1 MVLGSSGVNRVRGE
15 VVDGPVAGIQRRR
28 SGMSGRAWRS
38 VLASVL
44 LAILVVAPLA
54 ATPREASAGQRGL
67 IIGGGNPL
75 FSQPDPDSGVL
86 LYVEYG
92 HWVDVLSGPH
102 NGMWEIRYYGTDGYI
117 YTDKVEIE
125 GGGGGVGGGS
135 SNSGGGGGGGGAE
148 HWIIVD
154 RSDAS
159 VNLIIGKETIATYW
173 ASLGYD
179 GSAYGFYATALGT
192 HYVTEMNAALT
203 WNRYS
208 GRYITHW
215 VEFDPERDNG
225 FHSFLKY
232 GNGEVTP
239 NGDGPTGG
247 CVAMSNGAAGH
258 VYDFAYVGMRV
269 VVRW

>member
-1 MVLGSSGVNRVRGE
+1 MVLGSVGVGRVRGVE
-15 VVDGPVAGIQRRR
+15 RVCREATGATR
-28 SGMSGRAWRS
+28 RAWRP
-38 VLASVL
+38 L
-44 LAILVVAPLA
+44 LAVWLLALLVAAPLA
-54 ATPREASAGQRGL
+54 ALPQEAAAGQRAK
-67 IIGGGNPL
+67 ITGGGNPL
-75 FSQPDPDSGVL
+75 YSQPDPNSSVL

-102 NGMWEIRYYGTDGYI
+102 DGMYEIRYYGTDGYI
-117 YTDKVEIE
+117 WSDKIE
-125 GGGGGVGGGS
+125 LEGRGGGGGGGGGGVGGGS
-135 SNSGGGGGGGGAE
+135 ASGSE

-159 VNLIIGKETIATYW
+159 VNLIIGKRTIATYW

-179 GSAYGFYATALGT
+179 DSAYGFYATAIGT
-192 HYVTEMNAALT
+192 FYVTEMNAALT

-208 GRYITHW
+208 NRYITHW
-215 VEFDPERDNG
+215 IEFDPERDNG

-232 GNGEVTP
+232 ENGEVTP
-239 NGDGPTGG
+239 NGAAQTGG
-247 CVAMSNGAAGH
+247 CVAMGDGPISH

>member
-1 MVLGSSGVNRVRGE
+1 MVLGSTCVGRVRRE
-15 VVDGPVAGIQRRR
+15 AERQRQGTGNR
-28 SGMSGRAWRS
+28 MWRPL
-38 VLASVL
+38 LACLL

-54 ATPREASAGQRGL
+54 ATPQEASAGQRGL
-67 IIGGGNPL
+67 IVGGGNPL
-75 FSQPDPDSGVL
+75 FSRPDPDSGVL

-117 YTDKVEIE
+117 YTDKVELE

-135 SNSGGGGGGGGAE
+135 ASGGGGGGGSE

-173 ASLGYD
+173 ASLGSD
-179 GSAYGFYATALGT
+179 GSAYGFYATAIGT

-208 GRYITHW
+208 NRYITHW
-215 VEFDPERDNG
+215 IEFDPERDNG

-232 GNGEVTP
+232 ENGEVTP
-239 NGDGPTGG
+239 NGAAPTGG
-247 CVAMSNGAAGH
+247 CVAMSDGAVSH
-258 VYDFAYVGMRV
+258 VYDFAYIGMRV